1 MKLLLLQ
8 VSRDVREIIK
18 LAVSQAQKRNKLS
31 KYTNFSRI
39 TTSNGDLDPFDGEFS
54 LSLGMSLCT
63 SVLSSGGFFLL
74 VVWLGSGAQG
84 RSSLNVDLLKA
95 GFCLI

>member
-54 LSLGMSLCT
+54 LSLGMSLWWPFFFWLFGWARVHRVG
-63 SVLSSGGFFLL
+63 VL
-74 VVWLGSGAQG
+74 
-84 RSSLNVDLLKA
+84 
-95 GFCLI
+95 

>member
-54 LSLGMSLCT
+54 LSLGMSLWWLFFFGCLAGLGCT
-63 SVLSSGGFFLL
+63 
-74 VVWLGSGAQG
+74 GSEF
-84 RSSLNVDLLKA
+84 SESDMTSL
-95 GFCLI
+95 I